1 MSISYKEAR
10 ECRFWIRLL
19 TDSDYLTKD
28 QGNSLTQ
35 DLEEV
40 LKIITAIQKTTKGK
54 MNGQ

>member
-1 MSISYKEAR
+1 LI
-10 ECRFWIRLL
+10 
-19 TDSDYLTKD
+19 
-28 QGNSLTQ
+28 Q